1 MQTETNRHGLSRYI
15 PPNIKRTI
23 RKQCGFG
30 CVVCG
35 VAFSMYEH
43 IDPEFCD
50 AKEHDP
56 NKMELL
62 CGSCHG
68 ICDKL
73 LITLNIWEYWK

>member
-35 VAFSMYEH
+35 VAFSMNTS
-43 IDPEFCD
+43 I
-50 AKEHDP
+50 
-56 NKMELL
+56 
-62 CGSCHG
+62 
-68 ICDKL
+68 
-73 LITLNIWEYWK
+73 LNSAMQKSMIQIKWNCYVGAVTEYAINY